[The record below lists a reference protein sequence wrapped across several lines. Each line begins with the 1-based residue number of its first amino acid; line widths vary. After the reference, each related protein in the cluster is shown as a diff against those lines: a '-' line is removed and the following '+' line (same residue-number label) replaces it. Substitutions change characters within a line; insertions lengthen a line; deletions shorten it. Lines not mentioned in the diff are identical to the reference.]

1 MFVRVKKNR
10 EYSYLQIVES
20 RREGTSVKQRVL
32 ATLGQYDALAASG
45 KIDDLARS
53 FLKFTTSVQ
62 VIDAHREG
70 SLQAHGTKS
79 IGPALVFDRLWKELG
94 IRDVIEEKLEGK
106 RFRFSVER
114 AIFLTVL
121 HRLFD
126 PGSDRSAEHWKNDYK
141 IAGIEGLELH
151 HLYRAMS
158 WLGDSLIQQGN
169 DPLTLRTRKDLI
181 EEELFRRNRDL
192 FSNLDLVFFDTTSLY
207 FEGHGGENLGQ
218 YGHSKD
224 SRPDLR
230 QMIVGAILDGSGRP
244 ICCELWP
251 GNVTDVTTL
260 IPIVERL
267 KTRFAIA
274 SVCVVADRGMI
285 SSKTIEQLESEELH
299 MDYILGVRM
308 RMVKEVR
315 EEVLASEDTFTTV
328 AGKRLKTTDPSP
340 LKVREQWIENRRY
353 IVCYNEEQAKKDAA
367 DRIAIVESLR
377 DKLHDGDKSLV
388 GNNGYRKYLK
398 SGGEEHFSVD
408 EEKIDAEKR
417 FDGTWVLRTNTDLP
431 AAEVALKY
439 KQLWMVEDIFRSV
452 KSLLETRPIYHHHDE
467 TIRGHVFCSFLALVV
482 LKELEARLDERGKRY
497 EWAKI
502 RQDLKALQEV
512 EVEMEGKAWYLR
524 TDVHGICNDV
534 FKAAGVAVPP
544 AVRN

>member
-53 FLKFTTSVQ
+53 FLKFTKSVQ

-79 IGPALVFDRLWKELG
+79 IGPALVFDRIWSELG

-126 PGSDRSAEHWKNDYK
+126 PGSDRSAEHWKSDYK

-169 DPLTLRTRKDLI
+169 NPLTLRTRKDLI

-192 FSNLDLVFFDTTSLY
+192 FSSLDLVFFDTTSLY

-244 ICCELWP
+244 ICCEIWP

-285 SSKTIEQLESEELH
+285 SSRTIEQLESEELH

-315 EEVLASEDTFTTV
+315 EEVLASEDAFTTV
-328 AGKRLKTTDPSP
+328 TGKRLKTTDPSP
-340 LKVREQWIENRRY
+340 LKVREQWIENHRY

-398 SGGEEHFSVD
+398 SGGDAHFTVD

-417 FDGTWVLRTNTDLP
+417 FDGTWVVRTNTNLS

-497 EWAKI
+497 EWAMI